1 VVDENG
7 QPIFVGPPFEI
18 VGVGD
23 VMGDGKADIV
33 WHNSQ
38 TNETQIWAMNG
49 HRIAGR
55 ATVVGENGLPAFVGP
70 PFEIVGVGDVT
81 GDGKSD
87 IVWHHGGTGETQIWR
102 MDGHR
107 IAGRATVVGENG
119 QPIFVGPPFRIVGVG
134 DVG

>member
-1 VVDENG
+1 MTPRTSFYRSDGRIAKTSIAEIDLQHRIAGRATVIDENG

-23 VMGDGKADIV
+23 V
-33 WHNSQ
+33 
-38 TNETQIWAMNG
+38 
-49 HRIAGR
+49 
-55 ATVVGENGLPAFVGP
+55 
-70 PFEIVGVGDVT
+70 T
-81 GDGKSD
+81 GDRKAG

-107 IAGRATVVGENG
+107 IRERASMIGENV
-119 QPIFVGPPFRIVGVG
+119 QPAFVGPPFRIVGVG